1 MGMKQAY
8 RLADELLKDR
18 LRDRAPGALNDIS
31 DLTREDVIV
40 TSGCYDFI
48 QNVFDQSGIEHA
60 VVDPAKIDRAQLNPD
75 QVLFVNCPGNFNRK
89 GVHRLRQFVHDGG
102 FLFTTDW
109 ALKNVVEPAFPGF
122 IEYNGQQTK
131 DEVVGVEIT
140 ATDDPFLASIIGPD
154 DQPQWWLEGASYP
167 IRVMRPDVVEVLI
180 TSPELGRKY
189 GEPAVLVAFEFGAGK
204 VYHMISHFYLQR
216 TETRTVRQQGST
228 YDYLSEKGIA
238 PSEFERYTTLGAAET
253 SLGEVE
259 SAMSSRGIMGSVLWA
274 KRQRVKKGGKTDAE

>member
-1 MGMKQAY
+1 MGMNEAY
-8 RLADELLKDR
+8 RVADELLKDR
-18 LRDRAPGALNDIS
+18 LRDRAPGALADIS
-31 DLTREDVIV
+31 ELTREDVVV
-40 TSGCYDFI
+40 TTGCYDFI

-60 VVDPAKIDRAQLNPD
+60 TVDPRHIDRVELNSD
-75 QVLFVNCPGNFNRK
+75 QVVFVNCPGDFSRK

-122 IEYNGQQTK
+122 IEYNGNQTS
-131 DEVVGVEIT
+131 DDVVGVEIS

-154 DQPQWWLEGASYP
+154 DEPQWWLEGSSYP
-167 IRVMRPDVVEVLI
+167 IRVLRQDVVDVLI

-216 TETRTVRQQGST
+216 TETRTARQQGST
-228 YDYLSEKGIA
+228 YDYLSEKGVA
-238 PSEFERYTTLGAAET
+238 ASEFARYSTLGADDA

-259 SAMSSRGIMGSVLWA
+259 SAMSSRGIMGSVLHA
-274 KRQRVKKGGKTDAE
+274 KRQRTKNRGGG